1 MQIHCCSARRKDEI
15 ELRVSQNRQLYE
27 VYATRFHA
35 QTWNP
40 CSEIM
45 PRRNPYISVEE
56 RNSKSKSNSTTEEE
70 MVANTK
76 PIQQKMIIIKP
87 ILMAFLTSNAVKE
100 LVISLLEAYAGSTDN
115 TIDDQ
120 AVQLIKK
127 NLFPGLKE

>member
-1 MQIHCCSARRKDEI
+1 
-15 ELRVSQNRQLYE
+15 
-27 VYATRFHA
+27 
-35 QTWNP
+35 
-40 CSEIM
+40 
-45 PRRNPYISVEE
+45 
-56 RNSKSKSNSTTEEE
+56 

-100 LVISLLEAYAGSTDN
+100 LVISLLEAYANSTDN